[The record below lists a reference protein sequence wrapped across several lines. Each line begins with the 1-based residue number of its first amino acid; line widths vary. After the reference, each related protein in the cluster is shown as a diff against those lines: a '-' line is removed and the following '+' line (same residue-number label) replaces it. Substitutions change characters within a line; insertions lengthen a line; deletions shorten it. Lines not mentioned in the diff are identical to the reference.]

1 MMRFEMQVMCGRA
14 AICAAAALAL
24 GGCKQAPELPSII
37 SPYKIDI
44 QQGNIITQEMLS
56 KLKAGMTRSQVRFA
70 LGSPLVIDPF
80 RGDRWDYVSLYQKQ
94 GKEAE
99 RRRITVIFEEDKLV
113 RIEGDVTLTDAA
125 MNPPPAV
132 EKTPLDPAKSAPVKK
147 PEVEAPAATKAEAA
161 KPVVAAPEKAVQP
174 VVAPKPV
181 AASPDTPK
189 PADATEALA
198 PEANKT
204 ATANANADE
213 KKADPAKKDTPKEK
227 PKSGFFGRML
237 DKLGI

>member
-1 MMRFEMQVMCGRA
+1 MGAGAML
-14 AICAAAALAL
+14 ALA
-24 GGCKQAPELPSII
+24 GCKQAPELPSII

-44 QQGNIITQEMLS
+44 QQGNIITQEMLA

-99 RRRITVIFEEDKLV
+99 RRRITVIFEEDRLV

-125 MNPPPAV
+125 MNPPPAA
-132 EKTPLDPAKSAPVKK
+132 EKTPVDPAKSAPVKK
-147 PEVEAPAATKAEAA
+147 PEVEAPAVTKAEPA
-161 KPVVAAPEKAVQP
+161 KPVAAVPEKAEQP
-174 VVAPKPV
+174 VVAPKPA
-181 AASPDTPK
+181 AASPETTK
-189 PADATEALA
+189 PAGAMEA
-198 PEANKT
+198 PVPDANKA
-204 ATANANADE
+204 ATANANVDE
-213 KKADPAKKDTPKEK
+213 KKADPAKKDAPKEK